1 MRLRN
6 LGLLVVVLL
15 LFSGGSLASAQNP
28 PLKVVATYS
37 ILGDVVQNI
46 GGDSIDLTVLVGAG
60 GDTHSYEPVPQD
72 SVALGGA
79 DVLFENGLG
88 YETWLDDL
96 YRASG
101 STAQRIVV
109 SDGIVPSTITVGGD
123 AGQIDPHIWQNVYN
137 FIHAAETV
145 RDTLA
150 AADPANATTYQL
162 NANAYL
168 QQLLD
173 TDTYIIQQAQTI
185 PAAQRKLVTDHDAF
199 GYFAARYGFTVV
211 GTALGS
217 ATTEGAEPSA
227 SDIATLVTAIKDT
240 GTRAIFPENIEN
252 ASIVEQL
259 ASEAGVTVGAPL
271 CSDALT
277 PADGPCPTYVQ
288 MMRYNVDSIVSALNR

>member
-1 MRLRN
+1 MRLRIW
-6 LGLLVVVLL
+6 GLLVVLMLVV
-15 LFSGGSLASAQNP
+15 SGGSLASAQDQ

-37 ILGDVVQNI
+37 MLGDVVQNV
-46 GGDSIDLTVLVGAG
+46 GGSSIDLTVLVGAG

-72 SVALGGA
+72 SVALGSA
-79 DVLFENGLG
+79 ALLFENGLG

-96 YRASG
+96 YSASG
-101 STAQRIVV
+101 STAERIAV
-109 SDGIVPSTITVGGD
+109 SDGIIPGTITVGD
-123 AGQIDPHIWQNVYN
+123 EAGETDPHIWQNLYN
-137 FIHAAETV
+137 FVHVAETV

-173 TDTYIIQQAQTI
+173 TDSYVIQQTQTI
-185 PAAQRKLVTDHDAF
+185 PADQRKLVTDHDAF
-199 GYFAARYGFTVV
+199 GYFAARYGFTIV

-217 ATTEGAEPSA
+217 ASTEGAEPSA
-227 SDIATLVTAIKDT
+227 ADIAALVGAIKDT

-252 ASIVEQL
+252 ASLVDQL
-259 ASEAGVTVGAPL
+259 AGEAGVVVGAPL

-277 PADGPCPTYVQ
+277 PADGPCPTYVT
-288 MMRYNVDSIVSALNR
+288 MMRYNIDSIVAALQ

>member
-1 MRLRN
+1 MRLRIW
-6 LGLLVVVLL
+6 GLLVVLL
-15 LFSGGSLASAQNP
+15 VVSGGSLASAQNQ

-46 GGDSIDLTVLVGAG
+46 GGGSINLTVLVGAG

-72 SVALGGA
+72 SVALGSA

-88 YETWLDDL
+88 FETWLDDL
-96 YRASG
+96 YSASG
-101 STAQRIVV
+101 STAQRVVV
-109 SDGIVPSTITVGGD
+109 SDGIVPGTITVGD
-123 AGQIDPHIWQNVYN
+123 EAGETDPHIWQNIYN
-137 FIHAAETV
+137 FVHVAEMV
-145 RDTLA
+145 RDTLS

-162 NANAYL
+162 NANAYI

-173 TDTYIIQQAQTI
+173 TDSYVIQQAQTI
-185 PAAQRKLVTDHDAF
+185 PADQRKLVTDHDAF

-217 ATTEGAEPSA
+217 VSTEGAEPSA
-227 SDIATLVTAIKDT
+227 ADIAALVGAIKDT

-252 ASIVEQL
+252 ASLVDQL
-259 ASEAGVTVGAPL
+259 ANEAGVVVGAPL

-277 PADGPCPTYVQ
+277 PPDGPCPTYVD
-288 MMRYNVDSIVSALNR
+288 MMRYNVDSIVAALNQ

>member
-15 LFSGGSLASAQNP
+15 LVSGGSLASAQNP

-46 GGDSIDLTVLVGAG
+46 GGDGIDLTVLVGAG

-79 DVLFENGLG
+79 DILFENGLG

-96 YRASG
+96 YSASG

-137 FIHAAETV
+137 FIHVAETV

-173 TDTYIIQQAQTI
+173 TDTYIIQQTQTL
-185 PAAQRKLVTDHDAF
+185 PADQRNLVTDHDAF
-199 GYFAARYGFTVV
+199 GYFAARYGFTIV

-227 SDIATLVTAIKDT
+227 ADIAKLVTAIKDT

-277 PADGPCPTYVQ
+277 PADGTCPTYVQ
-288 MMRYNVDSIVSALNR
+288 MMRYNVDSIVSALK